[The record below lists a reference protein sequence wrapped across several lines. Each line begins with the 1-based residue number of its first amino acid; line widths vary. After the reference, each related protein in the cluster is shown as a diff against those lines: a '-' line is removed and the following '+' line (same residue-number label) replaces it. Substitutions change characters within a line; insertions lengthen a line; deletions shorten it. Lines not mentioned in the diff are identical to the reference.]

1 MNVIETDRLIL
12 GRAGSRTGEARGDAD
27 GAWTLPS
34 TPQMKDYVVVLEAN
48 N

>member
-1 MNVIETDRLIL
+1 M
-12 GRAGSRTGEARGDAD
+12 GEVRGDAD

-34 TPQMKDYVVVLEAN
+34 TPQMKDYVFVLEAN